1 MKLRSKTLL
10 FSGLIIIVL
19 VVVLL
24 SISYLVFQSTY
35 SGIETKYS
43 YHVLNDEMSDFNNS
57 LFAMNQ
63 TTQDWAQWDDAYTFV
78 SGNNPNFVKND
89 IPSNTYTR
97 LDINLIIFVNNNGKI
112 MYGKAYDLKTNQ
124 YTSLPTN
131 LTSFTNNSPLLVHD
145 NQTGL
150 SGVLNLPE
158 GPMMITTQPIVNGHG
173 QGPVK
178 GTLIMGRYINTDY
191 LTSLINIPNGTLSVS
206 SYSSSNQSTDVNK
219 IFPTLSQTSPSN
231 ILRLGPNSI
240 AAYRLINDIYGNP
253 AIILK
258 SQMPRTLYNTYINTV
273 HYFIITI
280 VLLGMFFAGLIIYSL
295 DKSVLNRLDKIMGE
309 IKDIG
314 KKGDLK
320 RRITVNGNDE
330 LSDLASSMN
339 NTIHALQKSERNL
352 EDSEKNYR
360 SIFENTGTAMLIA
373 DEDMTISL
381 VNKTFENIL
390 KQNKEDIEGKQ
401 NWINMLVPADQEK
414 IGNIHKTHENGN
426 LLTIIPKTYETQATI
441 HGNTKDFFA
450 TFDFI
455 PGTRKSLISLI
466 DITDRK
472 RAEGMLTTSLK
483 EKELLLREIHHRVK
497 NSLQLISS
505 LLTLQASEIDDK
517 KITARYKESENRIHT
532 IALIHESLYQSTN
545 ISNINFGDYVEVLVE
560 DIMNSFEVST
570 NKIKTT
576 LELEN
581 YNLGIE
587 TAIPLGL
594 IINELVSNSLKHAF
608 NGYDNGEIKIILEK
622 KDETYTL
629 TVEDNGIGL
638 PGGFKFEETS
648 SLGILLINSLVNQLE
663 GELDVEVNG
672 GTLVI
677 INFRELTY
685 RERM

>member
-10 FSGLIIIVL
+10 LSGLIIIIL
-19 VVVLL
+19 VVALL
-24 SISYLVFQSTY
+24 SISYLIFQGTY

-57 LFAMNQ
+57 LSAMNR

-78 SGNNPNFVKND
+78 SGNNPNFINKD
-89 IPSNTYTR
+89 IPLNTFSR
-97 LDINLIIFVNNNGKI
+97 LDLNLIIFVNNNGKI
-112 MYGKAYDLKTNQ
+112 VYGKAYDLKTNQ
-124 YTSLPTN
+124 YTSLPKN
-131 LTSFTNNSPLLVHD
+131 LTSFTKDSPLLTHD
-145 NQTGL
+145 TLTGL
-150 SGVLNLPE
+150 TGVLNLPE

-173 QGPVK
+173 EGPVE
-178 GTLIMGRYINTDY
+178 GTLIMGRYINNDY
-191 LTSLINIPNGTLSVS
+191 LTSLINIPNGTLSAS
-206 SYSSSNQSTDVNK
+206 SYNSNNQSNDVGK
-219 IFPTLSQTSPSN
+219 ILPTLSQTSPSN

-240 AAYRLINDIYGNP
+240 AAYKLINDIYGNP
-253 AIILK
+253 GIILK
-258 SQMPRTLYNTYINTV
+258 SQMPRTLYNTYISTV
-273 HYFIITI
+273 VDFIVII
-280 VLLGMFFAGLIIYSL
+280 ILMGMFFVGLIIYSL
-295 DKSVLNRLDKIMGE
+295 DKNVLNRLDKIMGE
-309 IKDIG
+309 IRVIG

-320 RRITVNGNDE
+320 RRIAVNGNDE
-330 LSDLASSMN
+330 LSDLASSIN

-401 NWINMLVPADQEK
+401 NWINMLIPADREK
-414 IGNIHKTHENGN
+414 IENFHKTHEKGDS
-426 LLTIIPKTYETQATI
+426 LAIIPKTYETQANVQGDI
-441 HGNTKDFFA
+441 KDFFA

-472 RAEGMLTTSLK
+472 RAEGLLTTSLK

-505 LLTLQASEIDDK
+505 LLSLQASEIDDK
-517 KITARYKESENRIHT
+517 EIIARYKESENRIHT

-545 ISNINFGDYVEVLVE
+545 ISNINFRDYVEVLVE
-560 DIMNSFEVST
+560 DIINSFGVST
-570 NKIKTT
+570 NKIRTT
-576 LELEN
+576 LELGN

-608 NGYDNGEIKIILEK
+608 NGYDKGDIKIILEK
-622 KDETYTL
+622 NNEIYTL
-629 TVEDNGIGL
+629 TVKDNGTGL
-638 PGGFKFEETS
+638 PEGFKFEETS
-648 SLGILLINSLVNQLE
+648 TLGILLINSLVNQLE
-663 GELDVEVNG
+663 GKLDVEVNG
-672 GTLVI
+672 GTIVVI
-677 INFRELTY
+677 DFTELEY

>member
-10 FSGLIIIVL
+10 FSSLILITL

-24 SISYLVFQSTY
+24 SISYLVFQGTY

-57 LFAMNQ
+57 LSAMNR

-78 SGNNPNFVKND
+78 SGNNPNFITKD
-89 IPSNTYTR
+89 LPPNTFSR
-97 LDINLIIFVNNNGKI
+97 LGVNLIIFVNNNGKVI
-112 MYGKAYDLKTNQ
+112 YGKAYDLKTKQ
-124 YTSLPTN
+124 YTSLPQN
-131 LTSFTNNSPLLVHD
+131 LTSFTKDSPLLVHD
-145 NQTGL
+145 NNTGL

-158 GPMMITTQPIVNGHG
+158 GPMIITTQPIVTGHG
-173 QGPVK
+173 QGPIE
-178 GTLIMGRYINTDY
+178 GTLIMGRYINNDY
-191 LTSLINIPNGTLSVS
+191 LASLINIPNGTLNVS
-206 SYSSSNQSTDVNK
+206 SYNSTNQPADVNK
-219 IFPTLSQTSPSN
+219 ILPTLSQTNPSN

-240 AAYRLINDIYGNP
+240 AAYTLINDIYGNP

-273 HYFIITI
+273 LYFIITI
-280 VLLGMFFAGLIIYSL
+280 VFLGMFFVGLIIYSI
-295 DKSVLNRLDKIMGE
+295 DKNVLNRLDKIMGE
-309 IKDIG
+309 IGDIG

-320 RRITVNGNDE
+320 RRITVKGNDE
-330 LSDLASSMN
+330 LSDLASSIN
-339 NTIHALQKSERNL
+339 NTIQALQKSELNL

-373 DEDMTISL
+373 DEDMTITL

-390 KQNKEDIEGKQ
+390 KQNKKDIEGKQ
-401 NWINMLVPADQEK
+401 NWINMLVPAEQKK
-414 IGNIHKTHENGN
+414 IENFHKTHTKDDS
-426 LLTIIPKTYETQATI
+426 LTIIPKTYETQANI
-441 HGNTKDFFA
+441 QGETKDFFA
-450 TFDFI
+450 TFDII
-455 PGTRKSLISLI
+455 PGTTKSLISLI

-472 RAEGMLTTSLK
+472 RAEGLLTTSLK

-517 KITARYKESENRIHT
+517 KIIAKYKESENRIHT

-545 ISNINFGDYVEVLVE
+545 ISNINFRDYVEILIE
-560 DIMNSFEVST
+560 DIINSYGVST

-576 LELEN
+576 LELGN

-594 IINELVSNSLKHAF
+594 IINELISNSLKHAF
-608 NGYDNGEIKIILEK
+608 NGYDKGEIKIILEK
-622 KDETYTL
+622 NDETYTL
-629 TVEDNGIGL
+629 TVKDNGIGL
-638 PGGFKFEETS
+638 PEGFKFIETN

-663 GELDVEVNG
+663 GKLDVEVND
-672 GTLVI
+672 GTLVTI
-677 INFRELTY
+677 TFTELEY

>member
-10 FSGLIIIVL
+10 FSSLIIIVL
-19 VVVLL
+19 VVALL
-24 SISYLVFQSTY
+24 SISYLVFQGTY

-43 YHVLNDEMSDFNNS
+43 YHVLNDEMNDFNSS
-57 LFAMNQ
+57 LSAMNQ
-63 TTQDWAQWDDAYTFV
+63 TTQDWAQWDDAYDFV
-78 SGNNPNFVKND
+78 SGNNPNFVSID
-89 IPSNTYTR
+89 LPPNTYSR
-97 LDINLIIFVNNNGKI
+97 LDLNLIMIVNNNGKI
-112 MYGKAYDLKTNQ
+112 MYGKAYDLQTKQ
-124 YTSLPTN
+124 FTSLPKN
-131 LTSFTNNSPLLVHD
+131 LTSFTKNSPLLAHD
-145 NQTGL
+145 NVTAL

-173 QGPVK
+173 QGPVE
-178 GTLIMGRYINTDY
+178 GTLIMGRYINPDY
-191 LTSLINIPNGTLSVS
+191 LSSLINIPNGTLSVS
-206 SYSSSNQSTDVNK
+206 SYNSTNQPTDVAK
-219 IFPTLSQTSPSN
+219 ILPTLSQTSPSN
-231 ILRLGPNSI
+231 VLRLGPNSI
-240 AAYRLINDIYGNP
+240 AAYTLVNDIYGNP
-253 AIILK
+253 AIIIK

-273 HYFIITI
+273 LYFIITI
-280 VLLGMFFAGLIIYSL
+280 IVLGMFFAGLISYTL
-295 DKSVLNRLDKIMGE
+295 DKNVLNRLDKIMGE
-309 IKDIG
+309 IRDIG

-320 RRITVNGNDE
+320 HRITVSGNDE
-330 LSDLASSMN
+330 LSDLASSIN
-339 NTIHALQKSERNL
+339 NTFHALQKSERNL
-352 EDSEKNYR
+352 ENSEKNYR

-390 KQNKEDIEGKQ
+390 KQNKADIEGKQ
-401 NWINMLVPADQEK
+401 NWINMLVPADRDK
-414 IGNIHKTHENGN
+414 IENFHKTHKQGDSQ
-426 LLTIIPKTYETQATI
+426 TIIPKTYEAQANI
-441 HGNTKDFFA
+441 RGNTKDFFA

-472 RAEGMLTTSLK
+472 RAEGLLTTSLK

-517 KITARYKESENRIHT
+517 EIIAKYKESENRIHT

-545 ISNINFGDYVEVLVE
+545 ISNINFRDYVEILIE
-560 DIMNSFEVST
+560 NIINSFGVNT

-576 LELEN
+576 LELGN

-608 NGYDNGEIKIILEK
+608 NGYDKGEIKIILEK
-622 KDETYTL
+622 NGETYTL
-629 TVEDNGIGL
+629 TVKDNGIGL
-638 PGGFKFEETS
+638 PEGFKFIETN
-648 SLGILLINSLVNQLE
+648 SLGILLINTLVNQLE
-663 GELDVEVNG
+663 GKLDVEVNG
-672 GTLVI
+672 GTCVTI
-677 INFRELTY
+677 TFTELEY

>member
-89 IPSNTYTR
+89 ILSNTYTR

-517 KITARYKESENRIHT
+517 EITARYKESENRIHT

>member
-10 FSGLIIIVL
+10 FSSLILITL

-24 SISYLVFQSTY
+24 SISYLVFQGTY

-57 LFAMNQ
+57 LSAMNR

-78 SGNNPNFVKND
+78 SGNNPNFITKD
-89 IPSNTYTR
+89 LPPNTFSR
-97 LDINLIIFVNNNGKI
+97 LGVNLIIFVNNNGKVI
-112 MYGKAYDLKTNQ
+112 YGKAYDLKTKQ
-124 YTSLPTN
+124 YTSLPQN
-131 LTSFTNNSPLLVHD
+131 LTSFKKDSPLLVHD
-145 NQTGL
+145 NNTGL

-158 GPMMITTQPIVNGHG
+158 GPMIITTQPIVTGHG
-173 QGPVK
+173 HGPIE
-178 GTLIMGRYINTDY
+178 GTLIMGRYINNDY
-191 LTSLINIPNGTLSVS
+191 LASLINIPNGTLNVS
-206 SYSSSNQSTDVNK
+206 SYNSTNQPADVNK
-219 IFPTLSQTSPSN
+219 ILPTLSQTNPSN

-240 AAYRLINDIYGNP
+240 AAYTLINDIYGNP

-273 HYFIITI
+273 LYFIITI
-280 VLLGMFFAGLIIYSL
+280 VFLGMFFVGLIIYSI
-295 DKSVLNRLDKIMGE
+295 DKNVLNRLDKIMGE
-309 IKDIG
+309 IGDIG

-320 RRITVNGNDE
+320 RRITVKGNDE
-330 LSDLASSMN
+330 LSDLASSIN
-339 NTIHALQKSERNL
+339 NTIQALQKSELNL

-373 DEDMTISL
+373 DEDMTITL

-390 KQNKEDIEGKQ
+390 KQNKKDIEGKQ
-401 NWINMLVPADQEK
+401 NWINMLVPAEQKK
-414 IGNIHKTHENGN
+414 IENFHKTHTKDDS
-426 LLTIIPKTYETQATI
+426 LTIIPKTYETQANI
-441 HGNTKDFFA
+441 QGETKDFFA

-472 RAEGMLTTSLK
+472 RAEGLLTTSLK

-517 KITARYKESENRIHT
+517 KIIAKYKESENRIHT

-545 ISNINFGDYVEVLVE
+545 ISNINFRDYVEILIE
-560 DIMNSFEVST
+560 DIINSYGVST

-576 LELEN
+576 LELGN

-594 IINELVSNSLKHAF
+594 IINELISNSLKHAF
-608 NGYDNGEIKIILEK
+608 NGYDKGEIKIILEK
-622 KDETYTL
+622 NDETYTL
-629 TVEDNGIGL
+629 TVKDNGIGL
-638 PGGFKFEETS
+638 PEGFKFIETN

-663 GELDVEVNG
+663 GKLDVEVND
-672 GTLVI
+672 GTLVTI
-677 INFRELTY
+677 TFTELEY

>member
-10 FSGLIIIVL
+10 FSSLIIIIL

-43 YHVLNDEMSDFNNS
+43 YHVLNDEMSNFNNS
-57 LFAMNQ
+57 LSAMNQ
-63 TTQDWAQWDDAYTFV
+63 TSQDWAQWDDAYTFV
-78 SGNNPNFVKND
+78 SGNNPNFVAKD
-89 IPSNTYTR
+89 LPPNTYSR
-97 LDINLIIFVNNNGKI
+97 LDINLIIFVNNNGKV
-112 MYGKAYDLKTNQ
+112 MYGKAYDLKTKQ
-124 YTSLPTN
+124 FTSLPKN
-131 LTSFTNNSPLLVHD
+131 LTNFTKDSPLLAHD
-145 NQTGL
+145 NSTGL

-158 GPMMITTQPIVNGHG
+158 GPMMITTQPIVTGHG
-173 QGPVK
+173 QGPVE
-178 GTLIMGRYINTDY
+178 GTLIMGRYINPDY

-206 SYSSSNQSTDVNK
+206 NYSSTNQSTDVSK
-219 IFPTLSQTSPSN
+219 ILPTLSETNPSN

-240 AAYRLINDIYGNP
+240 AAYTLVNDIYGNP

-273 HYFIITI
+273 LSFIITI
-280 VLLGMFFAGLIIYSL
+280 ILLGIFFAGLIIYSL
-295 DKSVLNRLDKIMGE
+295 DKTVLNRLDKIMGE
-309 IKDIG
+309 IRDIG
-314 KKGDLK
+314 KKGNLK

-330 LSDLASSMN
+330 LSDLALSIN
-339 NTIHALQKSERNL
+339 NTFHALQKSERNL
-352 EDSEKNYR
+352 EDSEKNYK

-401 NWINMLVPADQEK
+401 NWINMLVPAEREK
-414 IGNIHKTHENGN
+414 IENFHKTHEKGD
-426 LLTIIPKTYETQATI
+426 LLTIIPKTYETQANVQ
-441 HGNTKDFFA
+441 GNTKDFFA

-455 PGTRKSLISLI
+455 PGTKKSLISLI

-472 RAEGMLTTSLK
+472 RAEGMLKTSLK

-505 LLTLQASEIDDK
+505 LLTLQASEIDDE
-517 KITARYKESENRIHT
+517 KILARYKESENRIHT

-545 ISNINFGDYVEVLVE
+545 ISNINFRDYVEVLVE
-560 DIMNSFEVST
+560 DIMNSFGVST
-570 NKIKTT
+570 NKVKTI
-576 LELEN
+576 LKLGD

-608 NGYDNGEIKIILEK
+608 KGYDKGEIKIILEK
-622 KDETYTL
+622 NDETYTL
-629 TVEDNGIGL
+629 TIKDNGIGL
-638 PGGFKFEETS
+638 PEGFKFGETS

-663 GELDVEVNG
+663 GELDVEVNR

-677 INFRELTY
+677 INFTELMY

>member
-1 MKLRSKTLL
+1 
-10 FSGLIIIVL
+10 
-19 VVVLL
+19 
-24 SISYLVFQSTY
+24 
-35 SGIETKYS
+35 
-43 YHVLNDEMSDFNNS
+43 MSDFNNS

-89 IPSNTYTR
+89 ILSNTYTR

-517 KITARYKESENRIHT
+517 EITARYKESENRIHT

>member
-1 MKLRSKTLL
+1 
-10 FSGLIIIVL
+10 
-19 VVVLL
+19 
-24 SISYLVFQSTY
+24 
-35 SGIETKYS
+35 
-43 YHVLNDEMSDFNNS
+43 
-57 LFAMNQ
+57 MNQ
-63 TTQDWAQWDDAYTFV
+63 TSQDWAQWDDAYTFV
-78 SGNNPNFVKND
+78 SGNNPNFVAKD
-89 IPSNTYTR
+89 LPPNTYSR
-97 LDINLIIFVNNNGKI
+97 LDINLIIFVNNNGKV
-112 MYGKAYDLKTNQ
+112 MYGKAYDLKTKQ
-124 YTSLPTN
+124 FTSLPKN
-131 LTSFTNNSPLLVHD
+131 LTNFTKDSPLLAHD
-145 NQTGL
+145 NNTGL

-158 GPMMITTQPIVNGHG
+158 GPMMITTQPIVTGHG
-173 QGPVK
+173 QGPVE
-178 GTLIMGRYINTDY
+178 GTLIMGRYINPDY

-206 SYSSSNQSTDVNK
+206 NYSSTNQSTDVSK
-219 IFPTLSQTSPSN
+219 ILPTLSETNPSN
-231 ILRLGPNSI
+231 ILRLGSNSI
-240 AAYRLINDIYGNP
+240 AAYTLVNDIYGNP

-273 HYFIITI
+273 LSFIITI
-280 VLLGMFFAGLIIYSL
+280 ILLGIFFAGLIIYSL
-295 DKSVLNRLDKIMGE
+295 DKTVLNRLDKIMGE
-309 IKDIG
+309 IRDIG
-314 KKGDLK
+314 KKGNLK

-330 LSDLASSMN
+330 LSDLALSIN
-339 NTIHALQKSERNL
+339 NTFHALQKSERNL
-352 EDSEKNYR
+352 EDSEKNYK

-401 NWINMLVPADQEK
+401 NWINMLVPAEREK
-414 IGNIHKTHENGN
+414 IENFHKTHEKGD
-426 LLTIIPKTYETQATI
+426 LLTIIPKTYETQANVQ
-441 HGNTKDFFA
+441 GNTKDFFA

-472 RAEGMLTTSLK
+472 RAEGMLKTSLK

-505 LLTLQASEIDDK
+505 LLTLQASEIDDE
-517 KITARYKESENRIHT
+517 KILARYKESENRIHT

-545 ISNINFGDYVEVLVE
+545 ISNINFRDYVEVLVE
-560 DIMNSFEVST
+560 DIMNSFGVST
-570 NKIKTT
+570 NKVKTI
-576 LELEN
+576 LELGD

-608 NGYDNGEIKIILEK
+608 KGYDKGEIKIILEK
-622 KDETYTL
+622 NDETYTL
-629 TVEDNGIGL
+629 TIKDNGIGL
-638 PGGFKFEETS
+638 PEGFKFGETS

-663 GELDVEVNG
+663 GELDVEVNR

-677 INFRELTY
+677 INFTELMY

>member
-1 MKLRSKTLL
+1 
-10 FSGLIIIVL
+10 
-19 VVVLL
+19 
-24 SISYLVFQSTY
+24 
-35 SGIETKYS
+35 
-43 YHVLNDEMSDFNNS
+43 
-57 LFAMNQ
+57 MNQ
-63 TTQDWAQWDDAYTFV
+63 TSQDWAQWDDAYTFV
-78 SGNNPNFVKND
+78 SGNNPNFVAKD
-89 IPSNTYTR
+89 LPPNTYSR
-97 LDINLIIFVNNNGKI
+97 LDINLIIFVNNNGKV
-112 MYGKAYDLKTNQ
+112 MYGKAYDLKTKQ
-124 YTSLPTN
+124 FTSLPKN
-131 LTSFTNNSPLLVHD
+131 LTNFTKDSPLLAHD
-145 NQTGL
+145 NSTGL

-158 GPMMITTQPIVNGHG
+158 GPMMITTQPIVTGHG
-173 QGPVK
+173 QGPVE
-178 GTLIMGRYINTDY
+178 GTLIMGRYINPDY

-206 SYSSSNQSTDVNK
+206 NYSSTNQSTDVSK
-219 IFPTLSQTSPSN
+219 ILPTLSETNPSN

-240 AAYRLINDIYGNP
+240 AAYTLVNDIYGNP

-273 HYFIITI
+273 LSFTITI
-280 VLLGMFFAGLIIYSL
+280 ILLGIFFAGLIIYSL
-295 DKSVLNRLDKIMGE
+295 DKTVLNRLDKIMGE
-309 IKDIG
+309 IRDIG
-314 KKGDLK
+314 KKGNLK

-330 LSDLASSMN
+330 LSDLALSIN
-339 NTIHALQKSERNL
+339 NTFHALQKSERNL
-352 EDSEKNYR
+352 EDSEKNYK

-401 NWINMLVPADQEK
+401 NWINMLVPAEREK
-414 IGNIHKTHENGN
+414 IENFHKTHEKGD
-426 LLTIIPKTYETQATI
+426 LLTIIPKTYETQANVQ
-441 HGNTKDFFA
+441 GNTKDFFA

-455 PGTRKSLISLI
+455 PGTKKSLISLI

-472 RAEGMLTTSLK
+472 RAEGMLKTSLK

-505 LLTLQASEIDDK
+505 LLTLQASEIDDE
-517 KITARYKESENRIHT
+517 KILARYKESENRIHT

-545 ISNINFGDYVEVLVE
+545 ISNINFRDYVEVLVE
-560 DIMNSFEVST
+560 DIMNSFGVST
-570 NKIKTT
+570 NKVKTI
-576 LELEN
+576 LKLGD

-608 NGYDNGEIKIILEK
+608 KGYDKGEIKIILEK
-622 KDETYTL
+622 NDETYTL
-629 TVEDNGIGL
+629 TIKDNGIGL
-638 PGGFKFEETS
+638 PEGFKFGETS

-663 GELDVEVNG
+663 GELDVEVNR

-677 INFRELTY
+677 INFTELMY

>member
-1 MKLRSKTLL
+1 
-10 FSGLIIIVL
+10 
-19 VVVLL
+19 
-24 SISYLVFQSTY
+24 
-35 SGIETKYS
+35 
-43 YHVLNDEMSDFNNS
+43 
-57 LFAMNQ
+57 MNQ
-63 TTQDWAQWDDAYTFV
+63 TSQDWAQWDDAYTFV
-78 SGNNPNFVKND
+78 SGNNPNFVAKD
-89 IPSNTYTR
+89 LPPNTYSR
-97 LDINLIIFVNNNGKI
+97 LDINLIIFVNNNGKV
-112 MYGKAYDLKTNQ
+112 MYGKAYDLKTKQ
-124 YTSLPTN
+124 FTSLPKN
-131 LTSFTNNSPLLVHD
+131 LTNFTKDSPLLAHD
-145 NQTGL
+145 NSTGL

-158 GPMMITTQPIVNGHG
+158 GPMMITTQPIVTGHG
-173 QGPVK
+173 QGPVE
-178 GTLIMGRYINTDY
+178 GTLIMGRYINPDY

-206 SYSSSNQSTDVNK
+206 NYSSTNQSTDVSK
-219 IFPTLSQTSPSN
+219 ILPTLSETNPSN

-240 AAYRLINDIYGNP
+240 AAYTLVNDIYGNP

-273 HYFIITI
+273 LSFIITI
-280 VLLGMFFAGLIIYSL
+280 ILLGIFFAGLIIYSL
-295 DKSVLNRLDKIMGE
+295 DKTVLNRLDKIMGE
-309 IKDIG
+309 IRDIG
-314 KKGDLK
+314 KKGNLK

-330 LSDLASSMN
+330 LSDLALSIN
-339 NTIHALQKSERNL
+339 NTFHALQKSERNL
-352 EDSEKNYR
+352 EDSEKNYK

-401 NWINMLVPADQEK
+401 NWINMLVPAEREK
-414 IGNIHKTHENGN
+414 IENFHKTHEKGD
-426 LLTIIPKTYETQATI
+426 LLTIIPKTYETQANVQ
-441 HGNTKDFFA
+441 GNTKDFFA

-455 PGTRKSLISLI
+455 PGTKKSLISLI

-472 RAEGMLTTSLK
+472 RAEGMLKTSLK

-505 LLTLQASEIDDK
+505 LLTLQASEIDDE
-517 KITARYKESENRIHT
+517 KILARYKESENRIHT

-545 ISNINFGDYVEVLVE
+545 ISNINFRDYVEVLVE
-560 DIMNSFEVST
+560 DIMNSFGVST
-570 NKIKTT
+570 NKVKTI
-576 LELEN
+576 LKLGD

-608 NGYDNGEIKIILEK
+608 KGYDKGEIKIILEK
-622 KDETYTL
+622 NDETYTL
-629 TVEDNGIGL
+629 TIKDNGIGL
-638 PGGFKFEETS
+638 PEGFKFGETS

-663 GELDVEVNG
+663 GELDVEVNR

-677 INFRELTY
+677 INFTELMY

>member
-517 KITARYKESENRIHT
+517 EITARYKESENRIHT

>member
-10 FSGLIIIVL
+10 FSSLIIIIL

-43 YHVLNDEMSDFNNS
+43 YHVLNDEMSNFNNS
-57 LFAMNQ
+57 LSAMNQ
-63 TTQDWAQWDDAYTFV
+63 TSQDWAQWDDAYTFV
-78 SGNNPNFVKND
+78 SGNNPNFVAKD
-89 IPSNTYTR
+89 LPPNTYSR
-97 LDINLIIFVNNNGKI
+97 LDINLIIFVNNNGKV
-112 MYGKAYDLKTNQ
+112 MYGKAYDLKTKQ
-124 YTSLPTN
+124 FTSLPKN
-131 LTSFTNNSPLLVHD
+131 LTNFTKDSPLLAHD
-145 NQTGL
+145 NSTGL

-158 GPMMITTQPIVNGHG
+158 GPMMITTQPIVTGHG
-173 QGPVK
+173 QGPVE
-178 GTLIMGRYINTDY
+178 GTLIMGRYINPDY

-206 SYSSSNQSTDVNK
+206 NYSSTNQSTDVSK
-219 IFPTLSQTSPSN
+219 ILPTLSETNPSN

-240 AAYRLINDIYGNP
+240 AAYTLVNDIYGNP

-273 HYFIITI
+273 LSFTITI
-280 VLLGMFFAGLIIYSL
+280 ILLGIFFAGLIIYSL
-295 DKSVLNRLDKIMGE
+295 DKTVLNRLDKIMGE
-309 IKDIG
+309 IRDIG
-314 KKGDLK
+314 KKGNLK

-330 LSDLASSMN
+330 LSDLALSIN
-339 NTIHALQKSERNL
+339 NTFHALQKSERNL
-352 EDSEKNYR
+352 EDSEKNYK

-401 NWINMLVPADQEK
+401 NWINMLVPAEREK
-414 IGNIHKTHENGN
+414 IENFHKTHEKGD
-426 LLTIIPKTYETQATI
+426 LLTIIPKTYETQANVQ
-441 HGNTKDFFA
+441 GNTKDFFA

-455 PGTRKSLISLI
+455 PGTKKSLISLI

-472 RAEGMLTTSLK
+472 RAEGMLKTSLK

-505 LLTLQASEIDDK
+505 LLTLQASEIDDE
-517 KITARYKESENRIHT
+517 KILARYKESENRIHT

-545 ISNINFGDYVEVLVE
+545 ISNINFRDYVEVLVE
-560 DIMNSFEVST
+560 DIMNSFGVST
-570 NKIKTT
+570 NKVKTI
-576 LELEN
+576 LKLGD

-608 NGYDNGEIKIILEK
+608 KGYDKGEIKIILEK
-622 KDETYTL
+622 NDETYTL
-629 TVEDNGIGL
+629 TIKDNGIGL
-638 PGGFKFEETS
+638 PEGFKFGETS

-663 GELDVEVNG
+663 GELDVEVNR

-677 INFRELTY
+677 INFTELMY